1 MLITTKQTYTKN
13 IFLSFPYYKDVEMRS
28 NAIAVLW
35 LILCQLDW
43 AKGCPDIWLNIIL
56 GICVRVLLG
65 EINICQQAEESRCLP
80 LFRWVSS
87 KGLEI

>member
-43 AKGCPDIWLNIIL
+43 ARGCPDVSWNIIL
-56 GICVRVLLG
+56 GVSVRLVWD
-65 EINICQQAEESRCLP
+65 EIES
-80 LFRWVSS
+80 VD
-87 KGLEI
+87 